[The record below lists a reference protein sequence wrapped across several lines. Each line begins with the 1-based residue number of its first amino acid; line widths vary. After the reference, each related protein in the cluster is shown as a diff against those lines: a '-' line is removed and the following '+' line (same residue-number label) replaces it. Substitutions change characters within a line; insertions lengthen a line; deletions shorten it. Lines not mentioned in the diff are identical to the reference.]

1 MDEIIRIKDL
11 TQWFREFNIEVGYI
25 SKNLIYRL
33 SDLPNDSKDHF
44 LFERIFK
51 LLLEAQT
58 EIIRLRVE
66 RTRSFL
72 REVFGD
78 VYLQN

>member
-1 MDEIIRIKDL
+1 MAEIIRIKDS
-11 TQWFREFNIEVGYI
+11 TQWFREFNIEVDYI
-25 SKNLIYRL
+25 LKNLSYRL
-33 SDLPNDSKDHF
+33 SPLPNDSKDHF

-66 RTRSFL
+66 RTRSFS
-72 REVFGD
+72 REVFRD